1 MGLGNFED
9 WEAEQQESNTGI
21 FGDSIDM
28 LQSGAI
34 DTVAGVAEFAGA
46 ENLSDS
52 LNDWSQE
59 QFNTLSPEGKSAMS
73 KQLIN
78 DDLSIG
84 EGAKDPRT
92 WWLNS
97 MNVLGGMAVT
107 MFPAGAAGKAASLA
121 GQGSRIAANS
131 GKVSVGVN
139 ALLNGAAG
147 NGISA
152 RGVQDDINNLS
163 FDDLKDSPR
172 FKNIAQ
178 THISNGDQPLEAM
191 TKAREELAIAAGDEL
206 SGDFSLFALNSV
218 LDGVGDKGFSKLIKG
233 SLGKTVK
240 GALAK
245 GVASEAGT
253 EAAQG
258 YGETVL
264 TNQAREEQTNEGR
277 DLTEGA
283 AANALTGAALG
294 AVIGGVPAPI
304 GAQVGKVRRR
314 NFESKIESVVNP
326 ETVTKMRSQGYNDT
340 DIRRVLSEG
349 VSNQALGLGFEPSEA
364 KQLSDQAIDFALGNT
379 PSANQRHA
387 VEDEAAQGQ
396 PNEQPQQQNATQA
409 QESAPLT
416 WSEENGYPDPSE
428 FGLSEQDAELIID
441 PPPELLSAQ
450 GTINPKAPKAL
461 KQAYQ
466 IAMGRAESSEYHKA
480 VFNNSAPER
489 EQSQQAWNQEAQQ
502 NLNWQQQQNPE
513 TVEQD
518 QNALAESIR
527 AGDLSFVDN
536 AARNDQ
542 QFANGLRTAM
552 DISPSAVLQIAQMRR
567 SGEMNE
573 NQALSALQRVI
584 NSVNN
589 FDDSLDATP
598 EELDLRTRSNQ
609 QRAQQ
614 DFENMPDEQRR
625 QEIQA
630 RLLQGRQEQQ
640 QTNSAQGQERPNGE
654 RDVTPVNTGIENQ
667 RVDNAPRV
675 EFDRW
680 SDVVSGDQDIDQ
692 RDYNSPFGDYREAQ
706 VMEQDTIHQP
716 RETAERQPS
725 PEPTTQ
731 DQVDQF
737 RGQSAG
743 VLQGNLSGVNPKAN
757 QRSQK
762 KQGKKVAEGKRAI
775 AARLNAQQEAN
786 APQDHST
793 EYQPNNAL
801 ADAFESA
808 KQPEP
813 QPEPEPEVKPE
824 SKAPKAKT
832 TQTKIGDGV
841 DGTETKDGKA
851 WRYSREGVR
860 TQVSVTVQ
868 SDRGF
873 VELIS
878 GGVRKR
884 FYYGKKGADKGVSS
898 ESLINNEIQAG
909 SFDNAKKLANKAI
922 NQQLDTNATAQAK
935 SEETLAEVKA
945 TSRDKA
951 AGGRLAELQEER
963 EVIAAAVK
971 AHEDME
977 ERDAVEDKD
986 PTLAQKKAILAGVDT
1001 FGAASKAYGGM
1012 DGLFRAGR
1020 PLKLRLASLDT
1031 EIGKLQDTEEQSPQV
1046 SDAELQGIKDEQ
1058 ADAKKGFKAA
1068 ADDNNQLGMDRS
1080 TARLKRLNKI
1090 QDGKGTTGDLKW
1102 LRSEL
1107 AEAAK
1112 GVTTPEKAEVQKP
1125 IAKERFKD
1133 AKTGKSAN
1141 PRMQAWLDTLDQS
1154 ELDQINDNADYMAW
1168 IGKLHT
1174 DFSSETGKSPTNDS
1188 ADFDKYIRSYADSNL
1203 SDRVAEQRGPN
1214 KKTLSDKSN
1223 SVPAVIEKPTVNDNS
1238 NPTKTELNDLIN
1250 WKQSTIDNYEARIA
1264 NGEDPRGMNGVIAR
1278 NKSDISKLKARLVK
1292 RNSVI
1297 DKPMTKIMSNAV
1309 KRKLGKISKAE
1320 EKLSKAEENQSK
1332 VEALHSTDRSGADK
1346 SNPKVKAANNRVATA
1361 QKSVD
1366 DAIGELGDL
1375 YNRFL
1380 DDQSGNKKEW
1390 DQLIEAEKG
1399 HLEEFDTQMMDE
1411 DYRPQKDES
1420 EPTKSYDQIR
1430 DDLGKAKTEIEFD
1443 EVYADNQAAL
1453 KAGTI
1458 TEARHNEIDN
1468 GRILRMKAEGLA
1480 GLQRASV
1487 LKHLAKTNYQKMVD
1501 MVGVPNGTDDAK
1513 YLVAMNDLRAN
1524 LINMEVSPTD
1534 VDEIIKGLNSKHIS
1548 SRQVA
1553 LKKVAELLGEGPEPT
1568 PPKKK
1573 APTKKAETKAK
1584 GLSDFSG
1591 AVAAV
1596 NPAVKGELSFDEYKA
1611 VLASLVASESD
1622 IKAALYDS
1630 PVVKRKRKED
1640 VKDSLVKQNFNRLV
1654 YGMLQAISPNYG
1666 SYEGLDV
1673 FSKRSTLEQLEDRVS
1688 ALTEET
1694 YNTNVANRKEQR
1706 AKSESDE
1713 KARKAGIENPE
1724 TRADFMRLASSKD
1737 VSLNN
1742 IATILDDEQLAQF
1755 DTLAAQAFAEKQENQ
1770 FQRELER
1777 RGTIQAV
1784 EGTDSVGHETEM
1796 STFDSGSPS
1805 YVVRLT
1811 DRIGKEKWKELAQ
1824 AARKID
1830 SGVKVANARYAKSV
1844 GKPEGWHFTSPEAQ
1858 NQFVALLRG
1867 EEVNA
1872 TENLTAQA
1880 EKKANSAK
1888 EKQVNKLKSLSE
1900 SQDAK
1905 AEEVINQD
1913 RKTNTAKR
1921 AGDAARVLERA
1932 YGQQENARILGKIAE
1947 GVESGDISVLGNLQ
1961 DLTQL
1966 ETLEYLT
1973 RRLLWNMSESDRDK
1987 FAKRDS
1993 MGRWFLNSDVTID
2006 QIVRFAR
2013 FPDPEMHVNNLNGLA
2028 RDMAVVK
2035 GYLNTGK
2042 FIAKQVENHSGDN
2055 LITMTGPV
2063 WNKHIAK
2070 IRAFAKIKNY
2080 GAADLANELFKTE
2093 GRLNRMGI
2101 VDNATLREALR
2112 ELDAVSKEI
2121 TTSKP
2126 KETPVSRLT
2135 DAIEQKVRASN
2146 KAYIDFFPTDNNE
2159 LAENVIDS
2167 ADIQEGM
2174 KVLEPS
2180 AGMGDLADRIAAKGA
2195 DLDVGDISS
2204 DMRELLEAKGHNV
2217 IGDNF
2222 LEMESAP
2229 IYDRIVM
2236 NPPFHNDSAITH
2248 INHALSM
2255 LKDGGRLVAI
2265 TPINT
2270 GDKGNSKNK
2279 NFREYLDAVGA
2290 VEENNPSGSFKN
2302 SLNSTGVETKTI
2314 VIDKPENSADLPPP
2328 DDIRFSQ
2335 TSVGADTKSA
2345 GVTVRKV
2352 MNEADKFISGYE
2364 GMKGINV
2371 TVVETQDQLSDFTA
2385 TEPNTKVK
2393 GVWLSGDNR
2402 VVLVAENLAN
2412 AQEVRSVLR
2421 HELIAHNG
2429 LYANLSPKEIET
2441 LTKKINALRGNA
2453 KVKPLFDEVDKAYKG
2468 APDEVKAEEVIA
2480 RLAEKESGKLKQI
2493 ADRVLAFVMGALRRS
2508 GVLSQDKATLA
2519 EIRTMINNTDNYL
2532 RDNKGQLRSP
2542 GVIRFS
2548 QTIAKEDAEQVD
2560 YGDPKMSYA
2569 EAVEIQADTFLKQIL
2584 GKVPSKLKSTA
2595 LYDAMKGNGWG
2606 LLTLRQLAEVAKAKV
2621 SPNYSNL
2628 LDQYVTTVNT
2638 KMARQNALLEDV
2650 TDLSEDIRQWI
2661 RKGNKDK
2668 ADELFTFMHES
2679 TLENVDPS
2687 REYQDLTD
2695 LLTDMI
2701 GIKEQQIK
2709 GRSGESNKQL
2719 FDELKQYKKDLKG
2732 EMYRRKAHAKMKV
2745 IYDRMTDEQKD
2756 LFGRVRDHYE
2766 KQQDDMFT
2774 ALVDR
2779 AAKLSLTGTG
2789 SSSSKQ
2795 ALNIHARL
2803 IKEFGKTHAAEL
2815 GKLGSSEIA
2824 LELAIAKKGY
2834 YVPLARF
2841 GKYWVSTKWE
2851 AGSKKPNGEVELD
2864 SQFEMFESEEE
2875 MNARV
2880 KQLTAAGFK
2889 PKFGKNIEESGM
2901 VSGAT
2906 MSFVTDVMDK
2916 INEAKAQNEV
2926 KDQLKDDLYQMF
2938 LQALPDRSIR
2948 KSFIHR
2954 KGTKGYSDN
2963 ALRALADQGFKQS
2976 RQQARLET
2984 EDDLQAILTGVND
2997 MAKSETNNV
3006 SAQRIADEMN
3016 KRHEWVMNPKRAK
3029 WAQKLTGIGFFML
3042 IGASPA
3048 SALMN
3053 ITQNIQVAIPVIGSK
3068 YGYAATASEMGKL
3081 TKLWVTNR
3089 YAASKDQKTKNRF
3102 GVLGSILE
3110 GDEREAMRRAVEQG
3124 TIDVTQTSDALGLAE
3139 EPDAQIGDWKDRVNR
3154 TLGWSFHNAE
3164 VLNREVTFMTAYR
3177 LAKRDGLGNEAAYH
3191 YATKA
3196 TWDSHFD
3203 YGSLNRARFMQGDV
3217 ATVAMQ
3223 FKQYSQNMSYYL
3235 IHNTLK
3241 ALGKGNP
3248 TPEQKAEA
3256 RKQIMGTMALT
3267 FAMGGLSAMPLAT
3280 LAAIANMVHSAIS
3293 DEYDPWDAETELNG
3307 ILTEWFGAEWAKT
3320 LYNGLPPEVGLPS
3333 IGSRINIDFMGM
3345 WVRQSDAENASGTVA
3360 DIGEQFF
3367 GPIGGIITNGARG
3380 FDYMGQGRLYRG
3392 TEMFMPKWIKD
3403 IVKTARY
3410 SAEGG
3415 NVTNRNG
3422 EVMVGDLTGVEYAGQ
3437 LLGFTPT
3444 RLSEQYDTNS
3454 RIKKYENKIKMHR
3467 KILMN
3472 QMWVSYMKKDQEEI
3486 RNIWKSIKE
3495 YNRSDWGKVNPIT
3508 SDAVKTSLQGHLRMQ
3523 QKAVNGL
3530 HYNPKFE
3537 QLVRNKF
3544 LQE

>member
-59 QFNTLSPEGKSAMS
+59 QFNTLSLEGKSAMS

-191 TKAREELAIAAGDEL
+191 TKAREELATAAGDEL

-640 QTNSAQGQERPNGE
+640 QTNSAQGQERQNGE

-731 DQVDQF
+731 DQVNQF

-951 AGGRLAELQEER
+951 AGGRLAELQGER
-963 EVIAAAVK
+963 QVIAAAVK

-1020 PLKLRLASLDT
+1020 PLKLRLTSLDT
-1031 EIGKLQDTEEQSPQV
+1031 EIGKLQDTEASSKPKQ
-1046 SDAELQGIKDEQ
+1046 D
-1058 ADAKKGFKAA
+1058 AA
-1068 ADDNNQLGMDRS
+1068 AVIPKKPTDKQAEVRKVSKHDVDLELPVISKEMENDYNRGSHLGRGRDFNQEMNDSAIAILDSLIKKDLLNTPERRAKAKESIEAYFKKNVDFIAWETAHAVKNPSWHVTGRSNRNMDKYNKAQDKHMSAFSAKVDQLAAMKKSIEGRVES
-1080 TARLKRLNKI
+1080 VMNSEQKASKEEQGKENLKKRMESEIIGYLVRDIFNYM
-1090 QDGKGTTGDLKW
+1090 QDGKPETAKDNRKWALKKAKKSLETLVYNDKPRALKLINAIDSKVKKESKDKW
-1102 LRSEL
+1102 GIMAVVGGKRS
-1107 AEAAK
+1107 A
-1112 GVTTPEKAEVQKP
+1112 
-1125 IAKERFKD
+1125 
-1133 AKTGKSAN
+1133 
-1141 PRMQAWLDTLDQS
+1141 
-1154 ELDQINDNADYMAW
+1154 
-1168 IGKLHT
+1168 IGK
-1174 DFSSETGKSPTNDS
+1174 
-1188 ADFDKYIRSYADSNL
+1188 YI
-1203 SDRVAEQRGPN
+1203 
-1214 KKTLSDKSN
+1214 
-1223 SVPAVIEKPTVNDNS
+1223 
-1238 NPTKTELNDLIN
+1238 
-1250 WKQSTIDNYEARIA
+1250 
-1264 NGEDPRGMNGVIAR
+1264 
-1278 NKSDISKLKARLVK
+1278 
-1292 RNSVI
+1292 
-1297 DKPMTKIMSNAV
+1297 
-1309 KRKLGKISKAE
+1309 
-1320 EKLSKAEENQSK
+1320 
-1332 VEALHSTDRSGADK
+1332 
-1346 SNPKVKAANNRVATA
+1346 
-1361 QKSVD
+1361 
-1366 DAIGELGDL
+1366 
-1375 YNRFL
+1375 
-1380 DDQSGNKKEW
+1380 
-1390 DQLIEAEKG
+1390 
-1399 HLEEFDTQMMDE
+1399 
-1411 DYRPQKDES
+1411 
-1420 EPTKSYDQIR
+1420 
-1430 DDLGKAKTEIEFD
+1430 
-1443 EVYADNQAAL
+1443 
-1453 KAGTI
+1453 
-1458 TEARHNEIDN
+1458 
-1468 GRILRMKAEGLA
+1468 
-1480 GLQRASV
+1480 
-1487 LKHLAKTNYQKMVD
+1487 
-1501 MVGVPNGTDDAK
+1501 
-1513 YLVAMNDLRAN
+1513 
-1524 LINMEVSPTD
+1524 
-1534 VDEIIKGLNSKHIS
+1534 DEIITSKDKDEDQ
-1548 SRQVA
+1548 RA
-1553 LKKVAELLGEGPEPT
+1553 RDDEEPTPPEPP

-1573 APTKKAETKAK
+1573 APTKKVETTVK
-1584 GLSDFSG
+1584 GLSDFSS

-1622 IKAALYDS
+1622 IKAGIYDS
-1630 PVVKRKRKED
+1630 PLVKRKRKQD

-1673 FSKRSTLEQLEDRVS
+1673 FSKRSTLEQLQDRVD

-1694 YNTNVANRKEQR
+1694 YKANVTNRKEQR
-1706 AKSESDE
+1706 AKSESDD

-1724 TRADFMRLASSKD
+1724 TRADFMRLASSKN
-1737 VSLNN
+1737 VSLND

-1755 DTLAAQAFAEKQENQ
+1755 DTMAAEAFAEKQENQ

-1858 NQFVALLRG
+1858 NQFVSLLGG

-1900 SQDAK
+1900 SQEAK
-1905 AEEVINQD
+1905 AEEAINQD
-1913 RKTNTAKR
+1913 RKTNTSKR

-1973 RRLLWNMSESDRDK
+1973 RRLLWNMSDSDREK
-1987 FAKRDS
+1987 FAKRDN

-2006 QIVRFAR
+2006 QIVRFAK

-2453 KVKPLFDEVDKAYKG
+2453 KVKPLFDEVDKAYKR

>member
-1 MGLGNFED
+1 MGLGNFDD

-191 TKAREELAIAAGDEL
+191 TKAREELATAAGDEL

-725 PEPTTQ
+725 TEPTTQ

-841 DGTETKDGKA
+841 NATETKDGKA

-860 TQVSVTVQ
+860 TQVSITVQ

-922 NQQLDTNATAQAK
+922 NEQLDTNATAQTKA
-935 SEETLAEVKA
+935 EETLAEVKA
-945 TSRDKA
+945 TSRTKA
-951 AGGRLAELQEER
+951 AGGRLAELQGER

-1031 EIGKLQDTEEQSPQV
+1031 EIGKLQDTEVPSKAEQEEATVTPEKTPEKQAEVKKV
-1046 SDAELQGIKDEQ
+1046 SAHDVDLELPAISKEMENDYNRGSHLGRGRDFNQEMNDSATSILDSLLKKDLLNTPERRAKAKEAIEAYFKKNADFIAWETAHAIKNPSWHVTGRSNRNMDKYNKAQNKHMSAFSAKVDQLAAMKKSIEGRVESVMNSEQKASKEEQGKENL
-1058 ADAKKGFKAA
+1058 KKRMESEIIGYLVRDIF
-1068 ADDNNQLGMDRS
+1068 NYM
-1080 TARLKRLNKI
+1080 
-1090 QDGKGTTGDLKW
+1090 QDGKPETAKDNRKWALKKAKKSLETLVYNDKPRALKLINAIDSKVKKESKDKW
-1102 LRSEL
+1102 GIMAVVGGKRS
-1107 AEAAK
+1107 A
-1112 GVTTPEKAEVQKP
+1112 
-1125 IAKERFKD
+1125 
-1133 AKTGKSAN
+1133 
-1141 PRMQAWLDTLDQS
+1141 
-1154 ELDQINDNADYMAW
+1154 
-1168 IGKLHT
+1168 IGK
-1174 DFSSETGKSPTNDS
+1174 
-1188 ADFDKYIRSYADSNL
+1188 YI
-1203 SDRVAEQRGPN
+1203 
-1214 KKTLSDKSN
+1214 
-1223 SVPAVIEKPTVNDNS
+1223 
-1238 NPTKTELNDLIN
+1238 
-1250 WKQSTIDNYEARIA
+1250 
-1264 NGEDPRGMNGVIAR
+1264 
-1278 NKSDISKLKARLVK
+1278 
-1292 RNSVI
+1292 
-1297 DKPMTKIMSNAV
+1297 
-1309 KRKLGKISKAE
+1309 
-1320 EKLSKAEENQSK
+1320 
-1332 VEALHSTDRSGADK
+1332 
-1346 SNPKVKAANNRVATA
+1346 
-1361 QKSVD
+1361 
-1366 DAIGELGDL
+1366 
-1375 YNRFL
+1375 
-1380 DDQSGNKKEW
+1380 
-1390 DQLIEAEKG
+1390 
-1399 HLEEFDTQMMDE
+1399 
-1411 DYRPQKDES
+1411 
-1420 EPTKSYDQIR
+1420 
-1430 DDLGKAKTEIEFD
+1430 
-1443 EVYADNQAAL
+1443 
-1453 KAGTI
+1453 
-1458 TEARHNEIDN
+1458 
-1468 GRILRMKAEGLA
+1468 
-1480 GLQRASV
+1480 
-1487 LKHLAKTNYQKMVD
+1487 
-1501 MVGVPNGTDDAK
+1501 
-1513 YLVAMNDLRAN
+1513 
-1524 LINMEVSPTD
+1524 
-1534 VDEIIKGLNSKHIS
+1534 DEIITSKDKDEDQ
-1548 SRQVA
+1548 RA
-1553 LKKVAELLGEGPEPT
+1553 RDDEEPTPPEPT

-1573 APTKKAETKAK
+1573 APTKKVETTVK
-1584 GLSDFSG
+1584 GLSDFSS

-1622 IKAALYDS
+1622 IKAGIYDS

-1858 NQFVALLRG
+1858 NQFVALLGG

-2402 VVLVAENLAN
+2402 VVLVADNLAN